1 MKFKFAYR
9 FEIDTDDS
17 LNLIYA
23 KTKHLNFLKQ
33 EVRYRKIVD
42 QLSDKLLQSKIDNF
56 YKILI
61 NDVCSDIPNAFWH
74 RKKHIV
80 NLLYVKDFNEKNIPT
95 KARPIQMNDE
105 TFEFCKKENHDL
117 LAKNLI
123 RNSKSPWSCADFYI
137 QKNAEIE
144 RTPRLVINYKPLNKE
159 LEWIRYPIP
168 KKNDLVHRLSN
179 AVVFSK
185 FNMKSGFWQVQISET
200 DKYKTAFTTP
210 FGHYEWNVMP
220 FGLKNA
226 LSEFQ
231 NIMNDIFNSFSHFTI
246 VYIDDVIVY
255 SKSIDEHWKH
265 LYSFLD
271 VIKRNGLIVS
281 TKKIKIFQT
290 KVRFLGYDISVGQI
304 RPIDKAIQF
313 C

>member
-1 MKFKFAYR
+1 MKFKFASR
-9 FEIDTDDS
+9 FEIDIDDS

-117 LAKNLI
+117 LAKKLI

-144 RTPRLVINYKPLNKE
+144 RTPRLVINYKPLNKV

-168 KKNDLVHRLSN
+168 NKNDLEHRLSD
-179 AVVFSK
+179 A
-185 FNMKSGFWQVQISET
+185 
-200 DKYKTAFTTP
+200 
-210 FGHYEWNVMP
+210 
-220 FGLKNA
+220 
-226 LSEFQ
+226 
-231 NIMNDIFNSFSHFTI
+231 
-246 VYIDDVIVY
+246 
-255 SKSIDEHWKH
+255 
-265 LYSFLD
+265 
-271 VIKRNGLIVS
+271 
-281 TKKIKIFQT
+281 IKIGRASCRER
-290 KVRFLGYDISVGQI
+290 VSPYV
-304 RPIDKAIQF
+304 
-313 C
+313 